1 MPKTKVN
8 GAAIRVIRERS
19 DLSVSD
25 VVTAMGAEGIDI
37 HADHLR
43 NIELGYRQPS
53 PKVLGALARAL
64 RVPKVAILAAVSD
77 EQASA

>member
-1 MPKTKVN
+1 MGKAKAN

-25 VVTAMGAEGIDI
+25 VVAAMGAEGVEI

-64 RVPKVAILAAVSD
+64 RVPKVAILAAVPD
-77 EQASA
+77 EQVPA